1 MVMSTRDLILVLL
14 ALVFPLVHPEKVFAM
29 PATILAPEIPAE
41 DKQQLTL
48 LTLKWDPK
56 WNRFEQADVSWS
68 LDADGQWTAELPPGG
83 YQIEIQG
90 EVLGE
95 KAFFRSPR
103 WLVTTAAVVWAIDL
117 QPLKIE
123 LESQSSPLGIR
134 HLKLRSFAPKG
145 EVTIHEGE
153 PIGAVRL
160 YTTTETRL
168 DVTIIGEN
176 QDTIAL
182 GHVKIM
188 PTHSQIRGARDG
200 ETFAAIATI
209 STSGRYW
216 YRRPVSLA
224 EGNPPIASATLNL
237 AHPRGELNVNHR
249 DGLHLVTNRPYFHMS
264 YELTA
269 ESGRKL
275 ISRKCLVSV
284 KDLEAFQL
292 GGPLRVSA
300 FAKILTRL
308 PSTKEYRV
316 GAMLND
322 PSGIEID
329 KGRSDILW
337 SETFIMRG
345 NQPLPKNP
353 PDELNLGL
361 LGDPLET
368 VKLAASWE
376 WATRHEEE
384 ITPEQFVKFQSANYQ
399 LEAPAA
405 WRDRAAIYLHQL
417 EHCRAVLK
425 MTTGRKGP
433 NLTKIRWRLN
443 THNAKAQVGGKQ
455 SWMSMPLTGL
465 YEAVDPFGR
474 PWFMVHEMLH
484 TFNYNHGK
492 PMTEQV
498 NIGRHELDL
507 TRWQI
512 PEDLYHSNDVH
523 ISVIPTNLN

>member
-1 MVMSTRDLILVLL
+1 MSTRELIVILL
-14 ALVFPLVHPEKVFAM
+14 AMALLWVQPEKVFAM
-29 PATILAPEIPAE
+29 AATIAAPEIPVE
-41 DKQQLTL
+41 DKQQLTI

-56 WNRFEQADVSWS
+56 WNRFEQADLSWS
-68 LDADGQWTAELPPGG
+68 LDDDGQWTADLPPGG
-83 YQIEIQG
+83 YQVEIHG

-103 WLVTTAAVVWAIDL
+103 WLVTTAAVDWVLEL
-117 QPLKIE
+117 QPLRIE
-123 LESQSSPLGIR
+123 LENQSEPLGIR
-134 HLKLRSFAPKG
+134 HLKLRSFATTG
-145 EVTIHEGE
+145 EVSIHEGE
-153 PIGAVRL
+153 PIGSVRL
-160 YTTTETRL
+160 YTTTETQL
-168 DVTIIGEN
+168 DVTLIGEN
-176 QDTIAL
+176 HDTIAL

-188 PTHSQIRGARDG
+188 PTHSRIRGARDG
-200 ETFAAIATI
+200 ETFAAITTI

-237 AHPRGELNVNHR
+237 AHPRGELNVNFR
-249 DGLHLVTNRPYFHMS
+249 EGLHLVTNRPTFHMS
-264 YELTA
+264 YELNA

-284 KDLEAFQL
+284 KDLEEFQL
-292 GGPLRVSA
+292 GGPLQVSA

-308 PSTKEYRV
+308 PSTQEYRV
-316 GAMLND
+316 GGILND

-329 KGRSDILW
+329 KGRSDIHW
-337 SETFIMRG
+337 SETFTMRG

-353 PDELNLGL
+353 PDEINLGL
-361 LGDPLET
+361 LGNPLET

-376 WATRHEEE
+376 WASKHEELV
-384 ITPEQFVKFQSANYQ
+384 TPAEFVKFRSANFQ
-399 LEAPAA
+399 LDAPAG

-425 MTTGRKGP
+425 VTTGRKGP
-433 NLTKIRWRLN
+433 NTTQIRWRLN

-455 SWMSMPLTGL
+455 SWMSMPLNGL

-498 NIGRHELDL
+498 NIGRKELGL
-507 TRWQI
+507 TRWRI
-512 PEDLYHSNDVH
+512 PEDLYHSEDVH